1 MDRYDEKNDRTDEV
15 GESESP
21 RKGDILGLS
30 DVAVPKE
37 PGDPSTEY
45 DAESVAK
52 RRARATEEEPA
63 THQENP
69 SRQGGATGVDLGAGG
84 QGTLVGRE

>member
-1 MDRYDEKNDRTDEV
+1 MDRYDEKKNDRTDEV
-15 GESESP
+15 GENESP

-52 RRARATEEEPA
+52 RRARAMEEEPA
-63 THQENP
+63 T
-69 SRQGGATGVDLGAGG
+69 SGDI
-84 QGTLVGRE
+84 